1 VCTIEAREFK
11 DFIYGEFARIGK
23 AISSPKRIE
32 LLDLLTQGP
41 KAVEALAADTKM
53 SIANTSKHLQA
64 LLDSRLVAYSRDKNY
79 VIYRLA
85 SEQVLMLV
93 LALRG
98 TAEERIS
105 DVKLVREGHILREN
119 SISPISLEE
128 LGEKLDKNVVT
139 LLDVRP
145 FEEYKHDHLPNALSV
160 PIFELEDHLESLPKD
175 KEIVAYCRG
184 PYCVYA
190 TEAVE
195 LLKSRGYRATLLD
208 VGINEWKQF
217 QH

>member
-1 VCTIEAREFK
+1 MIEAREFK
-11 DFIYGEFARIGK
+11 NKIYAEFSRIGK

-41 KAVEALAADTKM
+41 KSVETLSHETDM

-64 LLDSRLVAYSRDKNY
+64 LLEAKLVVFSKDKNY

-85 SEQVLMLV
+85 SKQIVAFV

-105 DVKLVREGHILREN
+105 DVNVLRDKFILRDK
-119 SISPISLEE
+119 SLSPISFEE
-128 LGEKLDKNVVT
+128 LVAKVDKQSIT

-145 FEEYKHDHLPNALSV
+145 SNEYEYDHLPNALSI
-160 PIFELEDHLESLPKD
+160 PISELAAQLQNLPKD
-175 KEIVAYCRG
+175 KEYVAYCRG

-195 LLKSRGYRATLLD
+195 TLRANGYRATLLEAG
-208 VGINEWKQF
+208 VNEWKQL